1 MPIALFAAAIL
12 LVTGSAPNQDVPTAK
27 PTPSPAPSANPCARD
42 ARGVMTLGQFNAC
55 AEAEAGEEI
64 DPAAVTRA
72 VIDMGIPKARC
83 VRSNQ
88 LYTADKKYAGC
99 VSR

>member
-1 MPIALFAAAIL
+1 
-12 LVTGSAPNQDVPTAK
+12 
-27 PTPSPAPSANPCARD
+27 
-42 ARGVMTLGQFNAC
+42 MTLGQFNAC